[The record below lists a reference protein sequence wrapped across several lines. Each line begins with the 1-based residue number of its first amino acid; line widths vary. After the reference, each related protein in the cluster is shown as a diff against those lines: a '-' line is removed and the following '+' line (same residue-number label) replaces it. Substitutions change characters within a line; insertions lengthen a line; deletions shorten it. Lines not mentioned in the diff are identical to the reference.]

1 MLAVRFPRQRCVALL
16 GDFFGQ
22 GGGQRWANACLPEWH
37 LWCYRGFLGL
47 VVELGLRRLASLLSC
62 LCGDA

>member
-1 MLAVRFPRQRCVALL
+1 MLRGFPRQRCVALL
-16 GDFFGQ
+16 GDFFG
-22 GGGQRWANACLPEWH
+22 GGGQWRANVCLPGQR
-37 LWCYRGFLGL
+37 LRCCSGFLGL